1 VPATD
6 KAKPG
11 VIYCLRQ
18 KGDATGGETV
28 NPLQPYFLVYVLEQ
42 DRAIKYTFAQPKQIL
57 MLYRELCA
65 GKTAPYEDLCA
76 QFDQQTNN
84 GAEMSRYNGLLQE
97 AVRSIENTFQRRNI
111 RNLLSGRG
119 GVLVDETQQARA
131 TTDFDLI
138 TWLIIAECDNG
149 NV

>member
-1 VPATD
+1 LT
-6 KAKPG
+6 
-11 VIYCLRQ
+11 
-18 KGDATGGETV
+18 
-28 NPLQPYFLVYVLEQ
+28 
-42 DRAIKYTFAQPKQIL
+42 
-57 MLYRELCA
+57 LYHDLCV

-76 QFDQQTNN
+76 WFDQQTNN
-84 GAEMSRYNGLLQE
+84 GAEMSRYNGLLEE

-138 TWLIIAECDNG
+138 TWLVIAEYDNG